1 MKSSFLK
8 LISCLAL
15 ILSVQWLAAQ
25 VDPVYPDPEWKPPTN
40 LSGQIITSQIPVLP
54 AFYAQKEL
62 KIDANAKA
70 LLAKQ
75 REFIVKNKLGFNV
88 GVTTTFGKPIAQITG
103 DQ

>member
-1 MKSSFLK
+1 MKNSFLK
-8 LISCLAL
+8 FFFCLAL
-15 ILSVQWLAAQ
+15 TLSVQWISAQ
-25 VDPVYPDPEWKPPTN
+25 VDPGWKPPTT

-70 LLAKQ
+70 ILAKQ
-75 REFIVKNKLGFNV
+75 REFIVKNNLGFNV